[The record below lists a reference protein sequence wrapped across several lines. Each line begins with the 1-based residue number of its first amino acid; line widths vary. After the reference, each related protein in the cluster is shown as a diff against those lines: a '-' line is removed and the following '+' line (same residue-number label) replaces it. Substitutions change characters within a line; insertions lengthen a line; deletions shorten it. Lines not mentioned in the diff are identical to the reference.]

1 MIRSAGRTGPGRPI
15 ARSRG
20 GGGWE
25 NRRKK
30 FFFVSGD
37 VPTTEELEMLKEA
50 RERVGLVIRARW
62 IILGILALYGA
73 AAFVFYRHV
82 SADLARV
89 APIHGIVAIAAFAAV
104 VAYNGWYQYSYA
116 WLSRFRSLNAIQLLF
131 DLVFVTVVVHFSGGA
146 VSWFWAMYLVLTLEA
161 ALIMENRSDTYAIA
175 IGGAVAYGG
184 LLTFEFHGLIP
195 PVPMPFENNALQQTY
210 SYEMLKW
217 AWVSISNFCVAF
229 VGAFMMDTVRRRE
242 ARLRELVVK
251 DALTALYNRRYF
263 FYRLNSEIQR
273 AKRYGR
279 TLSLL
284 VLDVDDFKKF
294 NDAHG
299 HLAGDELL
307 RDLAARMASVIR
319 RSDTKPSYEVDIACR
334 YGGEEFAVI
343 LPEAASAQGAAAA
356 ERIRASI
363 ETRGAVVVAERIR
376 QRIEQSR
383 FEGLGATVSIGV
395 SSYPEHGTDLDALLK
410 AADLALYHAKATG
423 KNRVSVA
430 GESAEAASQGK
441 IHG

>member
-1 MIRSAGRTGPGRPI
+1 MGNRAE
-15 ARSRG
+15 RG
-20 GGGWE
+20 WRKFLMD
-25 NRRKK
+25 RRKNR
-30 FFFVSGD
+30 FFVSRD
-37 VPTTEELEMLKEA
+37 VPTTEELEMLKDA
-50 RERVGLVIRARW
+50 RERVGMIIRARW
-62 IILGILALYGA
+62 IVLGILAAFGVA
-73 AAFVFYRHV
+73 ALVFYQHS
-82 SADLARV
+82 SADLTRISPVHGV
-89 APIHGIVAIAAFAAV
+89 AAILAFAAV
-104 VAYNGWYQYSYA
+104 AAYNAWYQYSHS

-131 DLVFVTVVVHFSGGA
+131 DLLFVTAVVHFSGGA
-146 VSWFWAMYLVLTLEA
+146 VSWFWTMYLVLTLEA
-161 ALIMENRSDTYAIA
+161 ALIMENRSDTYTIA
-175 IGGAVAYGG
+175 MGGAIAYGG
-184 LLTFEFHGLIP
+184 LLTFEFYGLLS

-210 SYEMLKW
+210 SYEMIKW

-229 VGAFMMDTVRRRE
+229 VGVFMMDAVRRRE
-242 ARLRELVVK
+242 ARLRALVAK

-284 VLDVDDFKKF
+284 ILDVDDFKKF

-299 HLAGDELL
+299 HLAGDEML

-383 FEGLGATVSIGV
+383 FEGPGATVSIGV
-395 SSYPEHGTDLDALLK
+395 SSYPEHGADLDGMLK
-410 AADLALYHAKATG
+410 AADMALHHSKSTG

-430 GESAEAASQGK
+430 GESPSPAPQGTV
-441 IHG
+441 HE